1 MKRRLCK
8 LLYFVVALLIGLFLI
23 AIPASADTGESTLQ
37 ISGEPA
43 KLILQLGPGW
53 AGAQFELRTDA
64 GMYPGPVVVGEDGVL
79 RMDLGG
85 SKTFT
90 LSRVQ
95 GAAQGNT
102 VAPPVNNAMPAVDV
116 PATGTTPGA
125 AVAPSATDAT
135 APTTDV
141 DLDAFLAA
149 LTESGTGVP
158 VEQPT
163 QQEGPAP
170 EGVPI
175 KHILI
180 FGGGIVAAIIA
191 LIVLASLKK
200 RRTDN
205 DEEDDYE
212 D

>member
-1 MKRRLCK
+1 MQMKRRPRK
-8 LLYFVVALLIGLFLI
+8 LLCFAAVLLLGLIFA
-23 AIPASADTGESTLQ
+23 AIPASADTGDNTLQ

-53 AGAQFELRTDA
+53 AGTQFELRTDA

-95 GAAQGNT
+95 GAAQPGSQPAAQAT
-102 VAPPVNNAMPAVDV
+102 TAAPAADTPPAAAGTAPDA
-116 PATGTTPGA
+116 AT
-125 AVAPSATDAT
+125 TDA
-135 APTTDV
+135 DV

-149 LTESGTGVP
+149 LTEPGTEVP
-158 VEQPT
+158 TEQP
-163 QQEGPAP
+163 QPQAEPAP

-180 FGGGIVAAIIA
+180 FGVGIIAAVAALVI
-191 LIVLASLKK
+191 LSRLKK
-200 RRTDN
+200 RRADD

>member
-1 MKRRLCK
+1 MKRPPK
-8 LLYFVVALLIGLFLI
+8 LLCFAAAFIMALLLTV
-23 AIPASADTGESTLQ
+23 IPASADTGESTLQ

-43 KLILQLGPGW
+43 KLIIQLGPGW
-53 AGAQFELRTDA
+53 AGTQFELRTDA
-64 GMYPGPVVVGEDGVL
+64 GMYPGTVVVSETGL
-79 RMDLGG
+79 LQMDLGG

-95 GAAQGNT
+95 GAAKPGNS
-102 VAPPVNNAMPAVDV
+102 PAAQE
-116 PATGTTPGA
+116 ATSVSAADTPSAAADTTPDIA
-125 AVAPSATDAT
+125 A
-135 APTTDV
+135 TTDPDV
-141 DLDAFLAA
+141 NLDAFLAA
-149 LTESGTGVP
+149 LTEPGTEVP
-158 VEQPT
+158 AEQST
-163 QQEGPAP
+163 QQEEQAP

-191 LIVLASLKK
+191 LIVMASLKK
-200 RRTDN
+200 RRVDG